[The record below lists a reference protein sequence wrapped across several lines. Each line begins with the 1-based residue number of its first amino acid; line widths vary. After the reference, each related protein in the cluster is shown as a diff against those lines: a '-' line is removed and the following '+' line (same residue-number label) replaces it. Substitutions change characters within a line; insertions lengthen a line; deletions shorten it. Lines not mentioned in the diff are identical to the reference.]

1 MTFFNQKE
9 EVMDIKLTQF
19 GKDCLARGVFSP
31 VYYQF
36 FDDGILYNALNG
48 KVSETQNQ
56 SEIRILKETP
66 RLKTQHLVHS
76 VESQYYIDD
85 DLIIAGD
92 RKRFESLRRNFD
104 PDIQDKTLS
113 YPLGEFDVQTI
124 DFPRFSV
131 LSLGA
136 EMATGSVS
144 YYTGSF
150 PGEII
155 RKYPQIEILPELK
168 IKRSEPLEHHK
179 ERITDED
186 HYDLTANVTRFS
198 DGSSIEKEENYVLID
213 LQELNSFYGLDNFE
227 IEVYEVMQTSEGESL
242 VRIDTSE
249 EISKRFEIKTD
260 GDIEE
265 LEREEMHQTNYRKRG
280 ED

>member
-19 GKDCLARGVFSP
+19 GKDCLARGSFQP

-36 FDDGILYNALNG
+36 FDDGILYNASNG
-48 KVSETQNQ
+48 KFSETQNQ
-56 SEIRILKETP
+56 AEIRILNETP

-92 RKRFESLRRNFD
+92 KKRFEPRRRSFD
-104 PDIQDKTLS
+104 PDTQDKTLS
-113 YPLGEFDVQTI
+113 YPLGEFDVETI

-131 LSLGA
+131 VSLGA
-136 EMATGSVS
+136 EMATGSIS

-168 IKRSEPLEHHK
+168 IKRLEPMKNHR

-186 HYDLTANVTRFS
+186 HYDLTSNVTRFS
-198 DGSSIEKEENYVLID
+198 DGSSIEKEENFVLID
-213 LQELNSFYGLDNFE
+213 IQELNSFHGLDNFE
-227 IEVYEVMQTSEGESL
+227 IEIYEVVQTSEGESL
-242 VRIDTSE
+242 IRIDTSE

-260 GDIEE
+260 EDIDG

-280 ED
+280 EE

>member
-19 GKDCLARGVFSP
+19 GKDCLSRGSFRP

-36 FDDGILYNALNG
+36 FDDGILYNAANG
-48 KVSETQNQ
+48 KISETQNQ
-56 SEIRILKETP
+56 AEIRILNETP

-76 VESQYYIDD
+76 VENQYYIDD
-85 DLIIAGD
+85 DLIIAGT
-92 RKRFESLRRNFD
+92 KERFEPLRRNLD

-113 YPLGEFDVQTI
+113 YPLGEFDVRSI
-124 DFPRFSV
+124 NFPRFSV
-131 LSLGA
+131 VSLGA
-136 EMATGSVS
+136 EMTTGSVS

-155 RKYPQIEILPELK
+155 RKIPQIEILPEL
-168 IKRSEPLEHHK
+168 IVKRFEPMEHHR

-186 HYDLTANVTRFS
+186 HYDLTSNFTNFS
-198 DGSSIEKEENYVLID
+198 DGSRIEKEENFVLVD
-213 LQELNSFYGLDNFE
+213 LQEINSFYGLDNFE
-227 IEVYEVMQTSEGESL
+227 IEIYEVIQTSEGETL
-242 VRIDTSE
+242 LRIDTLE
-249 EISKRFEIKTD
+249 EVSKRFEVKTD
-260 GDIEE
+260 DDIQE
-265 LEREEMHQTNYRKRG
+265 LNREDIKQTNYRKRG